1 MIRPRLVDYFMN
13 KYPYSDFHELNAD
26 WLISATKEMLEVVDN
41 IEGWKEEHEIEY
53 QELKQLYDDLI
64 AGNFT
69 PEMEDALY
77 KWTVDHTVDIIGR
90 AVKTVFFGITD
101 DGYFVAYIPS
111 SWSDITFGT
120 SGLDDFPPGV
130 DFGHLTLTY

>member
-1 MIRPRLVDYFMN
+1 MGRLLDFFFN

-26 WLISATKEMLEVVDN
+26 WLISATKEMLKTVDDIN
-41 IEGWKEEHEIEY
+41 GWKEEHEIEY
-53 QELKQLYDDLI
+53 QQLKQLYDDLI

-69 PEMEDALY
+69 PEMEEALY
-77 KWTVDHTVDIIGR
+77 KWTVEHTVDIIGR

-120 SGLDDFPPGV
+120 SGLDDFPAGV
-130 DFGHLTLTY
+130 EFGHLTLTY